1 MAIQTDESFTGFVA
15 SDPQLSQ
22 TEKGDAR
29 LYMKVGREHYRKEP
43 DGSFTQL
50 ETTFHNLVAFR
61 VTAEHGS
68 EQLRKGD
75 KFIASGYV
83 REYTYTD
90 TNGQNV
96 EGEEFVARH
105 LGHDMARTRYEVDR
119 TPRRAGLD
127 QAAAQQETVA
137 FSGPDQRRPAST
149 SAIGM

>member
-61 VTAEHGS
+61 ATAEHGS
-68 EQLRKGD
+68 EHLRKGD

-83 REYTYTD
+83 REYTYAD

-119 TPRRAGLD
+119 TPRRAGVD
-127 QAAAQQETVA
+127 QAAAQPETVA